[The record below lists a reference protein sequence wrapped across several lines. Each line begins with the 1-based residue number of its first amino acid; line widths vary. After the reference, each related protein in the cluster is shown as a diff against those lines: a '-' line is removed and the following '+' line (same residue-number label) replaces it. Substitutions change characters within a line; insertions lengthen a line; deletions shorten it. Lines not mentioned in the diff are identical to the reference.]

1 MCLLLLTFLYELLL
15 LHPTI
20 FDMLCFHFHL
30 FQDISWFTFWFFLT
44 QKFKIISFDL
54 HVFFNFPI
62 FFLLSTSYFIPL
74 WWKRYLK
81 WLQFFKF
88 IKVCFWLSIQ
98 SILKNIPFA
107 CENNEYSAAI
117 KWNVLYMYVR
127 YFCYIVYSRLMLFY
141 WFSLWMIYSL

>member
-1 MCLLLLTFLYELLL
+1 MYPVSFS
-15 LHPTI
+15 
-20 FDMLCFHFHL
+20 MCFHFHL
-30 FQDISWFTFWFFLT
+30 FQGISWFTFWFFLT
-44 QKFKIISFDL
+44 QKFKIISFDF
-54 HVFFNFPI
+54 HAFFNFPI